1 MLNEF
6 DIFLSKRITECDI
19 IVYSLPYRDGLT
31 ATNRMILDSCI
42 HSYTLHKLVA
52 VQTGFK
58 LVSHIDDMLKRC
70 YEMLEC
76 ETTLDV
82 SAEFKIRYPF
92 YIVPNIIELST
103 PDIALIATAFEEAKN
118 AMQLVAAP
126 LLASV
131 GKSLGSGNS
140 YLLVGANLSNTL
152 KQGFVTA
159 TDCVSLGANVEG
171 THGRGYEAVNFA
183 LTPSAELTDLYY
195 CITNTARTVTEI
207 SALVL
212 GTEFHY
218 SLGRGYS
225 GVALKATASGS
236 LAQKFTAAQS
246 TLDILSSLTAI
257 IAKVIKPD
265 DSAMMFTADASMI
278 IKRKRLLSDMDE
290 SELVSFD
297 DMTLGEIDFVI
308 L

>member
-31 ATNRMILDSCI
+31 ATNRMILESCI
-42 HSYTLHKLVA
+42 NSYTLHKLVA
-52 VQTGFK
+52 VQTGSK
-58 LVSHIDDMLKRC
+58 LVSHIDAMLKRC

-76 ETTLDV
+76 ETTVDV
-82 SAEFKIRYPF
+82 SAEFETRYPL
-92 YIVPNIIELST
+92 YITPNVIELST
-103 PDIALIATAFEEAKN
+103 PDIELIATAFEEAEN
-118 AMQLVAAP
+118 TMQLVASP

-131 GKSLGSGNS
+131 GKSLGSGGS
-140 YLLVGANLSNTL
+140 ELLVSAGLSNTL

-159 TDCVSLGANVEG
+159 MDCVSLGANVEG
-171 THGRGYEAVNFA
+171 THGRGYEAVDFA
-183 LTPSAELTDLYY
+183 LTPSAELTGLYY
-195 CITNTARTVTEI
+195 CITNTARIATEI
-207 SALVL
+207 AALVL

-225 GVALKATASGS
+225 GIAFGATEGGS
-236 LAQKFTAAQS
+236 AAQKFAAAQS

-257 IAKVIKPD
+257 IAKAIEPD
-265 DSAMMFTADASMI
+265 DSSMMFTADASMI